1 MDDQLKNPVTKAP
14 FYQKALENPA
24 QVSKR
29 QLAHAQSLL
38 KLKAKHAAIIEGIGL
53 DEIASL
59 LAEGK
64 TQREIAEEI
73 GCNHGALGAWIANQ
87 TGDNAAI
94 LKAARKASAPANM
107 DRALGE
113 LVGVDV
119 TTPGAVQIAIQRSKH
134 FEKRASLSDRMGYS
148 ERPLPQDMEPA
159 QAPSVPSFTIHII
172 GGSTPQNGGITIDQ
186 APDLISDADL
196 I

>member
-1 MDDQLKNPVTKAP
+1 MDKQP
-14 FYQKALENPA
+14 FYQKALENPSS
-24 QVSKR
+24 VSRR

-38 KLKAKHAAIIEGIGL
+38 KLKARQAAIIEDAGL
-53 DEIASL
+53 DAVAE
-59 LAEGK
+59 LAAAGM
-64 TQREIAEEI
+64 TQAEMAAHL
-73 GCNHGALGAWIANQ
+73 GCDAGSLGAWIANQ
-87 TGDNAAI
+87 TGESAAT

-113 LVGVDV
+113 LVNVDV

-159 QAPSVPSFTIHII
+159 APASVPSFVINILPSAPT
-172 GGSTPQNGGITIDQ
+172 QNAGVTIDQ

>member
-1 MDDQLKNPVTKAP
+1 MKKQP
-14 FYQKALENPA
+14 FYQKALENPSS
-24 QVSKR
+24 VSRR

-38 KLKAKHAAIIEGIGL
+38 RLKAKQAAIIEEAGL
-53 DEIASL
+53 DTVVAKMT
-59 LAEGK
+59 EGK
-64 TQREIAEEI
+64 TQTEIAADL
-73 GCNHGALGAWIANQ
+73 GCDRGDLGMWIANQ
-87 TGDNAAI
+87 TGENAAI

-113 LVGVDV
+113 LVDVDV

-148 ERPLPQDMEPA
+148 ERPLPQDMEPSQPA
-159 QAPSVPSFTIHII
+159 SVPSFVINILP
-172 GGSTPQNGGITIDQ
+172 SNNGQQTGVTIDQ
-186 APDLISDADL
+186 APDLIEDADL